1 MKRIKLSIILLV
13 LTVSVKAQTTFNI
26 RGALGYGEKDDYS
39 QYNYPVFLSGI
50 CAQSNIT
57 LGSRT
62 CKWTFSP
69 TLFLAVDIEGTFN
82 AAAPLLFGYKVPIS
96 NGCLFIPKIGPA
108 FGYYVDSGTFILG
121 PSAEFAFEIKHFIV
135 SANSYFGLYDGF
147 YPYAFLTFGYKF

>member
-1 MKRIKLSIILLV
+1 MKRITLSIILLV

-26 RGALGYGEKDDYS
+26 RGALGYGEYVNYS
-39 QYNYPVFLSGI
+39 GFLPGI

-108 FGYYVDSGTFILG
+108 FGYSVDYGTFILG